1 VDLLK
6 VQCDHEDVLKITY
19 TTLFDMGLLLSSK
32 GLDGRNNAMAVGW
45 TLVGKAWTYP
55 VVMVAVRPT
64 TYTHKLIE
72 ETSEFTLNVP
82 SNNMRDIVDY
92 FGKVSGRNC
101 DKFTEKNVKTE
112 NGINVKS
119 PIISDC
125 IAHYECEVFLKS
137 KVVPELLPQETR
149 TQHFLS
155 KDYHTLYFGKILT
168 TLKEQ

>member
-1 VDLLK
+1 
-6 VQCDHEDVLKITY
+6 
-19 TTLFDMGLLLSSK
+19 
-32 GLDGRNNAMAVGW
+32 
-45 TLVGKAWTYP
+45 
-55 VVMVAVRPT
+55 
-64 TYTHKLIE
+64 
-72 ETSEFTLNVP
+72 
-82 SNNMRDIVDY
+82 MRDIVDY

-101 DKFTEKNVKTE
+101 DKFKEKNVKTE
-112 NGINVKS
+112 NGITVKS